1 LKGEPSRGS
10 LDVKFQSMA
19 IRDSFRR
26 TLGVAVRI
34 FVLLAVGFLSMLTAI
49 RLTIHGREVK
59 VPDVTNL
66 RAGDAQS
73 RLAERGLGIRIEDR
87 VYSAQPRDSVI
98 RQSPKPGECV
108 RTAQR
113 VHVVISLGTQARPVP
128 DLVGKSARSARIG
141 LLEAG
146 MQLGHVSSVHFE
158 GIDPDTVLE
167 QDPPGSAESTHSP
180 RMDLLISLGPAEAAC
195 VMPDLN
201 GLMPVDAQRRLAA
214 AGLTLGKFLT
224 MPAPAEKRGAVVGQS
239 VARGSR
245 VVSGTIVDL
254 QLGG

>member
-1 LKGEPSRGS
+1 MPHESVPRVLR
-10 LDVKFQSMA
+10 
-19 IRDSFRR
+19 
-26 TLGVAVRI
+26 VALRI
-34 FVLLAVGFLSMLTAI
+34 LVLLAVGFLSMLTAI
-49 RLTIHGREVK
+49 RFTIHGREVK

-87 VYSAQPRDSVI
+87 VYSAVPREMVI
-98 RQSPKPGECV
+98 RQSPKPGESV

-128 DLVGKSARSARIG
+128 DVVGDSTRAARIA

-146 MQLGHVSSVHFE
+146 MQLGHVSDVHLE
-158 GIDPDTVLE
+158 GAEPDTVLE
-167 QDPPGSAESTHSP
+167 QDPPGSAKSTHSP
-180 RMDLLISLGPAEAAC
+180 RMDLLIALGPAQAAY
-195 VMPDLN
+195 VMPDLS

-214 AGLTLGKFLT
+214 AGLTLGKFL
-224 MPAPAEKRGAVVGQS
+224 MMSAPAEKRGAVVGQS

>member
-1 LKGEPSRGS
+1 
-10 LDVKFQSMA
+10 MA
-19 IRDSFRR
+19 FRDSLRR
-26 TLGVAVRI
+26 TFRVAVRML
-34 FVLLAVGFLSMLTAI
+34 VLLAVGFLSMLITI

-87 VYSAQPRDSVI
+87 VYSALPRDMVI
-98 RQSPKPGECV
+98 RQSPKPGESV

-113 VHVVISLGTQARPVP
+113 VHVVISLGTQAPVP
-128 DLVGKSARSARIG
+128 DVVGDSTRAARIA

-146 MQLGHVSSVHFE
+146 MQLGHVSDVHLE
-158 GIDPDTVLE
+158 GAEPDTVLE
-167 QDPPGSAESTHSP
+167 QDPPGSAKSTHSP
-180 RMDLLISLGPAEAAC
+180 RMDLLIALGPAQAAY
-195 VMPDLN
+195 VMPDLS

-214 AGLTLGKFLT
+214 AGLTLGKFLM

-245 VVSGTIVDL
+245 VASGTIVDL
-254 QLGG
+254 QLGA

>member
-1 LKGEPSRGS
+1 MPHESVPRVLR
-10 LDVKFQSMA
+10 
-19 IRDSFRR
+19 
-26 TLGVAVRI
+26 VALRI
-34 FVLLAVGFLSMLTAI
+34 LVLLAVGFLSMLTAI

-87 VYSAQPRDSVI
+87 VYSAVPREMVI
-98 RQSPKPGECV
+98 RQSPKPGESV

-128 DLVGKSARSARIG
+128 ELVGASTRAARIAI
-141 LLEAG
+141 LEAG
-146 MQLGHVSSVHFE
+146 MQLGHVSDVHLE
-158 GIDPDTVLE
+158 GAEPDTVLE
-167 QDPPGSAESTHSP
+167 QDPPGSAKSTHSP
-180 RMDLLISLGPAEAAC
+180 RMDLLIALGPAQAAY
-195 VMPDLN
+195 VMPDLS

-214 AGLTLGKFLT
+214 AGLTLGKFLM

>member
-1 LKGEPSRGS
+1 
-10 LDVKFQSMA
+10 MA
-19 IRDSFRR
+19 FRDSLRR
-26 TLGVAVRI
+26 TFGVAVRI

-87 VYSAQPRDSVI
+87 VYSALPRDCVI
-98 RQSPKPGECV
+98 RQSPKAGESV

-128 DLVGKSARSARIG
+128 DLVGKSARAARIS

-146 MQLGHVSSVHFE
+146 MQLGHLSSVHLE
-158 GIDPDTVLE
+158 GVDPDTVLE
-167 QDPPGSAESTHSP
+167 QDPPGSVRSTHSP
-180 RMDLLISLGPAEAAC
+180 RMDLLIALGPPEEAC
-195 VMPDLN
+195 VMPDLS
-201 GLMPVDAQRRLAA
+201 GLMPQDAQRRLAT
-214 AGLTLGKFLT
+214 AGLRLGKFLIV
-224 MPAPAEKRGAVVGQS
+224 ARSEENRGTVVGQS
-239 VARGSR
+239 VSRGSR
-245 VVSGTIVDL
+245 VVSGTIVDV